1 MENDEVIG
9 TQYTNLITNDR
20 TRFIISNKG
29 RNFSIATKKDDG
41 FSSTVTYL
49 FNEEFITDDDG
60 KVSIRFS
67 TNSQNIGNLTANF

>member
-49 FNEEFITDDDG
+49 FNEEFITNDG

-67 TNSQNIGNLTANF
+67 TNSQNIENLTANF